1 LILTCNLLTLQ
12 KGTYIVSAH
21 ALERQNQ
28 RLLDLKDVL
37 YVLKTRSRE
46 ENKDLFDTKRQLWKY
61 AIKGKTT
68 ERVMIR
74 IIVAFEE
81 EMVIITAMRIK

>member
-1 LILTCNLLTLQ
+1 MLQKIKGHIQ
-12 KGTYIVSAH
+12 KGTYIISAH

-28 RLLDLKDVL
+28 RSLDLNDVL
-37 YVLKTRSRE
+37 YVLKTGARE

-61 AIKGKTT
+61 AIKGETT

-74 IIVAFEE
+74 IIVSFEE
-81 EMVIITAMRIK
+81 EMIIITAMRIR